1 MPDIIQSGHINSP
14 SDGVTQGLYE
24 ESSAQQGNV
33 GAIRRLGDGRTYRY
47 CYFAAAVNPGVLCTP
62 DISAGGVVDE
72 DNALTAAAIG
82 ATTVTATDQTLLEN
96 ATADQYAGA
105 YMHLSDGPGEG
116 FTYRIKGNTKATDA
130 YAVDFRLYDPL
141 VVAVTTATDF
151 AITPFLYNNVMIATV
166 NADCLL
172 CGVSVRAM
180 QATYYGWVQTSGIAT
195 ILAEMAITPVGIPLT
210 LSDSTAG
217 AVQVQDAFTEPVVGL
232 ATYLA
237 DGQDGD
243 HVGVI
248 LQLGSV

>member
-14 SDGVTQGLYE
+14 SDGVTQGLYD

-62 DISAGGVVDE
+62 DISAGGVIDE

-82 ATTVTATDQTLLEN
+82 ATTVTATDATLLGS
-96 ATADQYAGA
+96 ATKDQYAGA
-105 YMHLSDGPGEG
+105 YMHLSDDAGEG
-116 FTYRIKGNTKATDA
+116 FTYRIKGNTAA
-130 YAVDFRLYDPL
+130 SSNAVDFRLYDPL

-166 NADCLL
+166 DADCLL

-195 ILAEMAITPVGIPLT
+195 ILADGAITPVGIPVT
-210 LSDSTAG
+210 LSDGTAG
-217 AVQVQDAFTEPVVGL
+217 AVQVQDAFTEPVVGF
-232 ATYLA
+232 ATYIG
-237 DGQDGD
+237 DTTD
-243 HVGVI
+243 HV
-248 LQLGSV
+248 